1 VQVLG
6 WEALA
11 GLVRVEGPREVSAST
26 LRLLQ
31 WSLDVFWNVPDVV
44 AALLKALASVAGA
57 LGQETDRGLGAGW
70 DAHAA
75 FRSARRASV
84 MFPWHQGI
92 QVGCCR
98 VSPAVGSG
106 SSVVTEQAWYCA
118 SYGSPVLLWPCWSLI
133 ERGWC

>member
-1 VQVLG
+1 MCAKAKRNGSRGLTPLPCLPRQDTRVQVLG

-31 WSLDVFWNVPDVV
+31 WSLDVFWYLPDVV
-44 AALLKALASVAGA
+44 AALLKALASVTGA
-57 LGQETDRGLGAGW
+57 LGQEAGWGLGAGW

-75 FRSARRASV
+75 FRAARRASV

-98 VSPAVGSG
+98 VTRAVGLG
-106 SSVVTEQAWYCA
+106 QA
-118 SYGSPVLLWPCWSLI
+118 
-133 ERGWC
+133 